1 MSGAY
6 QLLTIGY
13 AGYDP
18 DSFVARLRDHG
29 VETIVDIRQNPVSRK
44 RGFSKSK
51 LERFLGEH
59 GIATF
64 TCASWAFRRSCA
76 IGCVPESATSTS
88 ILPTFSVTY
97 RPRTRRWHCC
107 SL

>member
-1 MSGAY
+1 MSDAC

-51 LERFLGEH
+51 LERLLGENSIGYVH
-59 GIATF
+59 VRELGVPAEL
-64 TCASWAFRRSCA
+64 RNRLRSTECELD
-76 IGCVPESATSTS
+76 ESFAEFAHYLST
-88 ILPTFSVTY
+88 
-97 RPRTRRWHCC
+97 
-107 SL
+107 